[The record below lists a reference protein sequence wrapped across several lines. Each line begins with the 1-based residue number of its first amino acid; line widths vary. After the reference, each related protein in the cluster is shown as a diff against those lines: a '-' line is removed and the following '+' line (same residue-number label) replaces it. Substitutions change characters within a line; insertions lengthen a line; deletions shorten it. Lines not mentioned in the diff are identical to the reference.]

1 MKKHMLTNHENHQC
15 KECQQKHPTF
25 MELIKHVAQNHFKD
39 KEVNNDDSKEN
50 NSEEDQIE
58 ENNHSVK
65 EKDKV
70 SDTLLEELEDY
81 LKNVND
87 WRE

>member
-15 KECQQKHPTF
+15 KECQQKLPTF

-39 KEVNNDDSKEN
+39 KEGNNDDSKEN

-58 ENNHSVK
+58 EKNHSVK

-81 LKNVND
+81 LKDVND